1 MVVDSVDHFLSDL
14 IETEEH
20 LIKLLLSVR
29 LLLVV
34 QLIQVILETLTGQLD
49 FLTTELLDTRDDV
62 HLWDLS
68 VLFVILNV
76 VVDAVGTKRL
86 IAVFETAE
94 IRYLF
99 L

>member
-1 MVVDSVDHFLSDL
+1 M
-14 IETEEH
+14 
-20 LIKLLLSVR
+20 
-29 LLLVV
+29 LLVV
-34 QLIQVILETLTGQLD
+34 QLIQVVLETLAGQLD

-62 HLWDLS
+62 HLWNLS
-68 VLFVILNV
+68 ILFVILNV

-99 L
+99 F